1 MDIDSSNGEKSIQGK
16 NIGGYYI
23 VNEQDVE
30 IDKIVGIARA
40 WSGVQ

>member
-1 MDIDSSNGEKSIQGK
+1 MDIDSSNGKKLIQGK

-30 IDKIVGIARA
+30 IDKIVGIAGA